1 MGLLWVM
8 VRVGVRVRVR
18 VRMRARVRVRLRVK
32 VRCCH
37 GRRLDQLLGAV
48 VVARVIAVGGRAER
62 VDGVG
67 GGPMGGGMGVI
78 TSGRA
83 AGEGGGLPVQL
94 DQLDGRVLA
103 LQVWPRVARHR
114 VPG

>member
-1 MGLLWVM
+1 
-8 VRVGVRVRVR
+8 VRARVKVRVRV
-18 VRMRARVRVRLRVK
+18 K
-32 VRCCH
+32 VRSCH
-37 GRRLDQLLGAV
+37 GRRLGQLLGAV
-48 VVARVIAVGGRAER
+48 VVARAIAVGGRAER

-83 AGEGGGLPVQL
+83 PRVGGGLAVQL
-94 DQLDGRVLA
+94 GQLDGRVLA

-114 VPG
+114 VPRLGLGCLG